1 MDDLIYWIWLTNISG
16 VGIKTQHI
24 LLNSFGH
31 PRNIYEAELCELIE
45 AGIGRKRSESI
56 VNARSLERA
65 IRINEDCKK
74 LGIRI
79 ITIKDDFY
87 CNQQRLDE
95 NIPIL
100 LYSKGNLSVNDYCRK
115 HIGMIGA
122 RRCTQDDKNA
132 CIKLIEIM
140 AASDNPVI
148 VSGAAKGIDGYAH
161 TAAIKNGLKTIAF
174 VGNGLDV
181 YYPRE
186 HKELLDMIS
195 QNGAVISQF
204 PPGTPPLKYH
214 FPMRNR
220 LIAAWS
226 DELQVFGA
234 GRNSGTRYTVEY
246 FDLNL

>member
-1 MDDLIYWIWLTNISG
+1 MKRTLIIS
-16 VGIKTQHI
+16 
-24 LLNSFGH
+24 LLV
-31 PRNIYEAELCELIE
+31 A
-45 AGIGRKRSESI
+45 AM
-56 VNARSLERA
+56 
-65 IRINEDCKK
+65 
-74 LGIRI
+74 
-79 ITIKDDFY
+79 
-87 CNQQRLDE
+87 
-95 NIPIL
+95 
-100 LYSKGNLSVNDYCRK
+100 
-115 HIGMIGA
+115 GMIAFIGCE
-122 RRCTQDDKNA
+122 RHRLESPLLPNTSWR
-132 CIKLIEIM
+132 L
-140 AASDNPVI
+140 
-148 VSGAAKGIDGYAH
+148 
-161 TAAIKNGLKTIAF
+161 IAF

-246 FDLNL
+246 FC